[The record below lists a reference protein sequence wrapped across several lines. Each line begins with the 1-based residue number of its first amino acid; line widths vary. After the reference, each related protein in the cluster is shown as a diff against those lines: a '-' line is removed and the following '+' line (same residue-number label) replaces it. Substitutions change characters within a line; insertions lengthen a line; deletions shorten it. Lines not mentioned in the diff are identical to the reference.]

1 MCAGNRIVPSF
12 NPVRMCFS
20 ANASFI
26 AGVALTVVG
35 VASMSQVRKPAQLM
49 FASIPLLF
57 AIQQVCEGFVWLSLS
72 EDDFAQWHGTAK
84 YAFLIFAQIIWP
96 TWIPLSYLLIERS
109 PKRRKIIRY
118 FLFGGIIT
126 TIALTYRLLFLT
138 AVAEIDGCHISYHID
153 GTKPLLIITGI
164 FYLSAIVVAPFLSS
178 WKSAFV
184 LASANVISLAVTQFF
199 FDAYLVSVWCFFA
212 AVQSVLIFFVM
223 REMKRQSV
231 GKRTER
237 SGGTQTH
244 QTNGIS

>member
-1 MCAGNRIVPSF
+1 MDTLMCAGNRIIPSF

-26 AGVALTVVG
+26 AGAALTVVG
-35 VASMSQVRKPAQLM
+35 VASLSQVRKPAQLM

-72 EDDFAQWHGTAK
+72 NSAFYHWHGTAK

-96 TWIPLSYLLIERS
+96 AWIPLSYLLIERS

-118 FLFGGIIT
+118 FLFAGIAT
-126 TIALTYRLLFLT
+126 TIMLTYRLLFST
-138 AVAEIDGCHISYHID
+138 AVAQIDGCHISYDI
-153 GTKPLLIITGI
+153 GSTKMMLILTGI
-164 FYLSAIVVAPFLSS
+164 LYLSAIVVAPFLSS
-178 WKSAFV
+178 WKSAFY
-184 LASANVISLAVTQFF
+184 LAATNVVSLTVTELF

-223 REMKRQSV
+223 REMRRQSV
-231 GKRTER
+231 GKRT
-237 SGGTQTH
+237 H
-244 QTNGIS
+244 QTNGI